1 MTATDPSR
9 RPWDPVVRLTHW
21 TMVGAVLLNALV
33 LEKGEGPHV
42 WVGYGLTAVLVLRL
56 IWGLIGPPEARFSAF
71 PPSPARA
78 LAHIRD
84 IRAGRTAPHAS
95 HNPLGALMVY
105 AIWATLAVIAVTG
118 VLMANDPGRNREA
131 AGLSFPGAPMAQAA
145 SWQAGGRS
153 FEEEGEA
160 EGEGEGEGEGE
171 EGPLGELHEAAATL
185 LYGLIVLH
193 LAGVVFE
200 TRRTGRPI
208 VRRMLSGRPLDP
220 S

>member
-1 MTATDPSR
+1 MTATEASP

-21 TMVGAVLLNALV
+21 TIVAAVLLNALV
-33 LEKGEGPHV
+33 LEKGEGPHI
-42 WVGYGLTAVLVLRL
+42 WVGYGLTAVLALRL
-56 IWGLIGPPEARFSAF
+56 VWGVIGPPEARFMAF

-78 LAHIRD
+78 LAHLRD
-84 IRAGRTAPHAS
+84 IRAGRKAPHVS

-118 VLMANDPGRNREA
+118 ILMANGPGGDRGGATA
-131 AGLSFPGAPMAQAA
+131 APPSTYAAPLETGA
-145 SWQAGGRS
+145 RS
-153 FEEEGEA
+153 FEEAGEEEEGD
-160 EGEGEGEGEGE
+160 GEEGE
-171 EGPLGELHEAAATL
+171 EGLLGELHEAAATI

-208 VRRMLSGRPLDP
+208 VRRMLSERPIDKA
-220 S
+220 